1 MNVLS
6 DLVMGLIALAAA
18 VKLLTLNLWRAVLF
32 VAPGSV
38 QLRSEGALE
47 PEALPAPL
55 APLADQLR
63 ELGFVALCTHSEKPL
78 LHGAT
83 RCYDLVHPGERTFAT
98 LYLSEGQRPL
108 AYFLT
113 PLAPEGSVLTREPP
127 RPGFVLPGRYGARGR
142 DEPVLG
148 PLWLAHQERLRG
160 LTRSE
165 DITPETRL
173 QVGRAWYRGAGQRE
187 IRRQNVQGL
196 LWTLVALAM
205 VAFLFGSRA
214 E

>member
-6 DLVMGLIALAAA
+6 ELLVGLVALAAA

-32 VAPGSV
+32 IAPGSV

-47 PEALPAPL
+47 LEALPPPL
-55 APLADQLR
+55 APLAGQLR

-98 LYLSEGQRPL
+98 LYLSEAER
-108 AYFLT
+108 ARVYFLT
-113 PLAPEGSVLTREPP
+113 PLTSEAGVLTREPG
-127 RPGFVLPGRYGARGR
+127 RPGFALPGRYGARGL
-142 DEPVLG
+142 DEPVLRR
-148 PLWLAHQERLRG
+148 LWHAHQQRLHG
-160 LTRSE
+160 LTPSE
-165 DITPETRL
+165 DFTPEARL
-173 QVGRAWYRGAGQRE
+173 QVGRSWYRSMGRRE

-196 LWTLVALAM
+196 LWTLVALVM
-205 VAFLFGSRA
+205 VAFLFGSRG